1 MNREIRIFVFLLV
14 IAQASL
20 CAQFPAITNQSA
32 NRALRAGGNSTL
44 AVGISGTG
52 PFSCEWQ
59 RNGTNLTFNII
70 TTVAGNGTPD
80 YSGDGSAANNASLH
94 DPADVTADSI
104 GNLFIADCG
113 NNRIRKVDT
122 NGIITTVAGNGVVGY
137 SGDGGTATSA
147 SLANPCCVAVD
158 NSGNLFIADCGNN
171 RIRKVNPN
179 GIITTVAGN
188 GMAGYSG
195 DGGAANNASLYSPV
209 DVTVDA
215 TGNLFIADCGTNR
228 IRKVDANG
236 IITTVAGNGIAG
248 YSGDGGAAT
257 GATLDSPDALAV
269 DAFNNLFIAD
279 TQNNRIRKV
288 CPNGI
293 ITTVAGNGIKG
304 DLGDGG
310 PAANASLNLPHAVRV
325 DSAGNLFIVEKN
337 HNRVRK
343 VSSSGFI
350 TMVAGNGL
358 AGYFGD
364 GGAATNASLY
374 YPNSIG
380 IEASGNLFVVD
391 SHNNRIRKVTSIQT
405 PVLPSNNVSL
415 PDAGN
420 YKVVMTG
427 LGGTVSGKA
436 AILAVTNAPF
446 IYQIVLN
453 SNRSVTLFILSQPN
467 SINEVLCTTSLVPP
481 VVWQSISTNIA
492 GADGNWEFTDTNAIS
507 FPMRF
512 YRCLTK

>member
-1 MNREIRIFVFLLV
+1 M
-14 IAQASL
+14 
-20 CAQFPAITNQSA
+20 
-32 NRALRAGGNSTL
+32 
-44 AVGISGTG
+44 
-52 PFSCEWQ
+52 
-59 RNGTNLTFNII
+59 
-70 TTVAGNGTPD
+70 
-80 YSGDGSAANNASLH
+80 
-94 DPADVTADSI
+94 
-104 GNLFIADCG
+104 
-113 NNRIRKVDT
+113 
-122 NGIITTVAGNGVVGY
+122 
-137 SGDGGTATSA
+137 
-147 SLANPCCVAVD
+147 
-158 NSGNLFIADCGNN
+158 
-171 RIRKVNPN
+171 
-179 GIITTVAGN
+179 
-188 GMAGYSG
+188 
-195 DGGAANNASLYSPV
+195 
-209 DVTVDA
+209 
-215 TGNLFIADCGTNR
+215 
-228 IRKVDANG
+228 
-236 IITTVAGNGIAG
+236 
-248 YSGDGGAAT
+248 
-257 GATLDSPDALAV
+257 
-269 DAFNNLFIAD
+269 
-279 TQNNRIRKV
+279 